1 MLSAPPC
8 VCTYRVPPR
17 TEFDKDGRQMGMYR
31 LCFFTAGKIVYR
43 GEHEC
48 DNDREALDLAKD
60 YEIEV
65 WDGDR
70 FVARVERDNAD
81 TASRSDREFGVS
93 N

>member
-1 MLSAPPC
+1 
-8 VCTYRVPPR
+8 
-17 TEFDKDGRQMGMYR
+17 MGMYR

-48 DNDREALDLAKD
+48 DNDREALDLAKEFAKD
-60 YEIEV
+60 Y
-65 WDGDR
+65 
-70 FVARVERDNAD
+70 VARVERDNAD